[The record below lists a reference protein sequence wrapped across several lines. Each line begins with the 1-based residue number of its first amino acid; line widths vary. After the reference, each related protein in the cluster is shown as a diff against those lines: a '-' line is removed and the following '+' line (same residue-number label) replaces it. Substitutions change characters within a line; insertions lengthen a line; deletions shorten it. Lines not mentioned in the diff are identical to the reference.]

1 MKESDENVIILKV
14 DLNPLNMITFKK
26 IIRGGAIIIGVFLF
40 FSAQSFAQKSGV
52 FRSYTD
58 YTIGKMEY
66 GIDCATEK
74 HKIILNDFLGK
85 DFITVVHE
93 GKRYDLKKNEI
104 WGYQMCDDKV
114 IRFQGKEHFQLQD
127 KGVLWIYIRQIV
139 QSVNPK
145 TGGSKTITTY
155 YFSKEGSSEIKEL
168 SLLNIKAAY
177 PDNHMLH
184 DAIDAQFKSDASL
197 NEYDQFHKNYKINHF
212 LESQG
217 IK

>member
-1 MKESDENVIILKV
+1 MKTI
-14 DLNPLNMITFKK
+14 KK
-26 IIRGGAIIIGVFLF
+26 TIIGYIAIAVITLI
-40 FSAQSFAQKSGV
+40 SSVSLYAQKSGV
-52 FRSYTD
+52 FRTYSD
-58 YTIGKMEY
+58 YSIGKMEY

-104 WGYQMCDDKV
+104 WGYQMCDEKV

-127 KGVLWIYIRQIV
+127 KGVLWIYIQQNV
-139 QSVNPK
+139 QSGNPK
-145 TGGSKTITTY
+145 TGSSKSITTY
-155 YFSKEGSSEIKEL
+155 YYSKSGDTEIKEL
-168 SLLNIKAAY
+168 SLLNIKATY

-184 DAIDAQFKSDASL
+184 DAIDTQFKSDASL

>member
-1 MKESDENVIILKV
+1 MKTIKKTIKGYIAIAVITLISSVSLY
-14 DLNPLNMITFKK
+14 
-26 IIRGGAIIIGVFLF
+26 
-40 FSAQSFAQKSGV
+40 AQKSGV
-52 FRSYTD
+52 FRTYSD
-58 YTIGKMEY
+58 YSIGKMEY

-104 WGYQMCDDKV
+104 WGYQMCDEKV

-127 KGVLWIYIRQIV
+127 KGVLWIYIQQNV
-139 QSVNPK
+139 QSGNPK
-145 TGGSKTITTY
+145 TGSSKSITTY
-155 YFSKEGSSEIKEL
+155 YYSKSGDTEIKEL
-168 SLLNIKAAY
+168 SLLNIKATY

-184 DAIDAQFKSDASL
+184 DAIDTQFKSDASL